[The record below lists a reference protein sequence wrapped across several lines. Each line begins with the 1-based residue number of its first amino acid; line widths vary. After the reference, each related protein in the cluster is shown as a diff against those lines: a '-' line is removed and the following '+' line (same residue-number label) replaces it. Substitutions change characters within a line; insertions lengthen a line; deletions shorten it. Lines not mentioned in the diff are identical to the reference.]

1 MPVDFCLLGFARCQ
15 GRRMDQ
21 MLLATDALEEVGQ
34 QALRRHSV
42 SMELVQ
48 LADCARFGFL

>member
-48 LADCARFGFL
+48 LADCSRFGFL